1 MKRYIRRPSPAVAF
15 ALLALF
21 VALGGTGW
29 AAIRITGKSV
39 KNGSLTGRDLKR
51 NSLTGR
57 QIRES
62 RLGGVLRGSTAKIR
76 AASVPVGANAT
87 NGNYNSSAV
96 SVGCGPGEIALSA
109 GSGWGEPTENLEL
122 ATVYSRLTLD
132 PSGKPT
138 GATARG
144 SSDIPALRT
153 FTVFVF
159 CAKG

>member
-1 MKRYIRRPSPAVAF
+1 MKRFIRRPSPATAI

-39 KNGSLTGRDLKR
+39 KNGSLTGKDVKR

-62 RLGGVLRGSTAKIR
+62 RLRGVLRSSATTR
-76 AASVPVGANAT
+76 SASVAVGANAT
-87 NGNYNSSAV
+87 NGNYNSKAV
-96 SVGCGPGEIALSA
+96 SIACSPGEFAVSA
-109 GSGWGEPTENLEL
+109 GSGWDEPTENLEL

-132 PSGKPT
+132 ASGKPV

-144 SSDIPALRT
+144 SSDIPLART
-153 FTVFVF
+153 FTVFVL

>member
-1 MKRYIRRPSPAVAF
+1 MKRFIRRPSPATAI

-39 KNGSLTGRDLKR
+39 KNRSLTGKDIKR

-62 RLGGVLRGSTAKIR
+62 RLRGVLQGSRATIR
-76 AASVPVGANAT
+76 SASVPVGANAT
-87 NGNYNSSAV
+87 NGNYNSKAV
-96 SVGCGPGEIALSA
+96 SVGCGPGEFAVSA
-109 GSGWGEPTENLEL
+109 GSGWDEPTENLEL

-132 PSGKPT
+132 PSGRPT

-144 SSDIPALRT
+144 SSDIPVPRT
-153 FTVFVF
+153 FTVFVL
-159 CAKG
+159 CARG